1 MNATAVN
8 RTICIS
14 CSSSCVGIIH
24 SQYGLDQG
32 NIALIP
38 RTVTDSGQNC
48 TEIMP
53 GPPGM
58 YFIAIFKLMSG
69 RLDELPSYKTVI
81 PIGWSTS
88 TTASGTP
95 LSAFRQFL
103 YLLCN
108 THTDAHTRATSV
120 VDNSEIGELN

>member
-1 MNATAVN
+1 MNATEFN

-38 RTVTDSGQNC
+38 LTVTDSGQNC

-53 GPPGM
+53 QGM
-58 YFIAIFKLMSG
+58 YFTAIFKLLSG

-81 PIGWSTS
+81 PIDLSTS

-95 LSAFRQFL
+95 LPAFHQFS
-103 YLLCN
+103 YLLCRHSHN
-108 THTDAHTRATSV
+108 LCCR
-120 VDNSEIGELN
+120 

>member
-8 RTICIS
+8 STICIS
-14 CSSSCVGIIH
+14 CSSSCVAIIH

-32 NIALIP
+32 NITLVP

-53 GPPGM
+53 QGM
-58 YFIAIFKLMSG
+58 YFTAIFKLMSG

-81 PIGWSTS
+81 PIGLSSS

-95 LSAFRQFL
+95 LAIRID
-103 YLLCN
+103 
-108 THTDAHTRATSV
+108 THADAHTTDAHTTAPPVVENSV
-120 VDNSEIGELN
+120 TAIGGKLL